1 METHF
6 GILVWEIP
14 WTEESGGP
22 WGHNESDTAERPNT
36 HTHTHTHK
44 LSTVPSVYHHIR
56 SLGILKFYN
65 YYFSNH

>member
-22 WGHNESDTAERPNT
+22 WGHKESDTTELLIALTLTYGPYALNLTEDLQVSMKNG
-36 HTHTHTHK
+36 K
-44 LSTVPSVYHHIR
+44 LD
-56 SLGILKFYN
+56 
-65 YYFSNH
+65 

>member
-22 WGHNESDTAERPNT
+22 WGHNESDTTELLIALT
-36 HTHTHTHK
+36 LT
-44 LSTVPSVYHHIR
+44 YR
-56 SLGILKFYN
+56 SLCIK
-65 YYFSNH
+65 SNKICKSL